1 MKMELIDEGKKI
13 LGQTLERIP
22 HFMIFLGLLAIGFSF
37 TTFEKGFHFPT
48 AKPNWIF
55 FFVGIVFILLGLI
68 LHFIEFE
75 KKTKK
80 LKDKSVLKFNSTTL
94 TIKVGDIQDENE
106 LTNDSA
112 FVLPANTSF
121 ADDCV
126 TDTKSALGAF
136 FNKHYPEKIPTFSQN
151 LQTILKTKNIKPI
164 EDIYYKPSTILIL
177 PEEYSIKSKVILIAS
192 SVRSTGSGFRTDPS
206 IINNCIF
213 NLFKETAD
221 KRISTFYLPIIG
233 SGHAGLDITEALNL
247 LVLTIKFHSKNF
259 HHPKNIYIFVREK
272 DKNKINASFLKCY

>member
-1 MKMELIDEGKKI
+1 MGLIDEGKKI

-22 HFMIFLGLLAIGFSF
+22 HFVIFLGLLTIGFSF
-37 TTFEKGFHFPT
+37 TTFDKVFHFPT
-48 AKPNWIF
+48 AKPNWIIF
-55 FFVGIVFILLGLI
+55 SVGIGFIILGII
-68 LHFIEFE
+68 LHLAQLD

-80 LKDKSVLKFNSTTL
+80 LKDKSKLKFNSTIL
-94 TIKVGDIQDENE
+94 TIKIGDIQDENE

-136 FNKHYPEKIPTFSQN
+136 FTKHYPDKIPTFTQN
-151 LQTILKTKNIKPI
+151 LQAILETKNMKPI
-164 EDIYYKPSTILIL
+164 EGIHYEPSTILIL
-177 PEEYSIKSKVILIAS
+177 PDEYSIKSKVILMAS

-206 IINNCIF
+206 IISNCIF

-247 LVLTIKFHSKNF
+247 LILSIKFHSKSF
-259 HHPKNIYIFVREK
+259 HHPKNVYIFVRER
-272 DKNKINASFLKCY
+272 DKNKINASFLNCY